1 MKKLFEIML
10 YGGLTGFIIMRIFF
24 YDYKGIMLASALIA
38 LLGLIG
44 GKVIRSRKTSNY
56 NQ

>member
-24 YDYKGIMLASALIA
+24 YEHKDIMFASALIA

-44 GKVIRSRKTSNY
+44 GKTLRSRKANNH